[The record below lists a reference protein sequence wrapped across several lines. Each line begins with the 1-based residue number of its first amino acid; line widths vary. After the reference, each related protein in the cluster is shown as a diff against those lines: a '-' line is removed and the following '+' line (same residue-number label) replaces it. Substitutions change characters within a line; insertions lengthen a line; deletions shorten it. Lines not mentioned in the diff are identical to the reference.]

1 MSAISEEEKFEFKER
16 VVGRSISEDTFDA
29 YWLWIKRFETWT
41 DAEPTLP
48 ILEDFDSFL
57 DNPRRTDYPWTNATG
72 RPAPDSYSH
81 SSRTQAASAL
91 VMWARRQYGINVPE
105 QPDDIVRGEPEPFDP
120 TYLTRDVIWETIEEA
135 PEACSCYGCRAA
147 LAVSYDAIL
156 RASELAI
163 LSVSDLNLDAGELAV
178 TATKKSRDSTL
189 TLGDETVTILRDYL
203 DGREANTDRLFTN
216 TYGGDWTKQAWSDHF
231 RLYHHEAG
239 SHSWG
244 RHTPI
249 LHMLQA
255 GSSFGDVYR
264 RARHQNPSTT
274 AKYARYV
281 DADVP
286 SWASGEGESR

>member
-29 YWLWIKRFETWT
+29 YWLWIKRFERWT
-41 DAEPTLP
+41 DAEPSLP

-57 DNPRRTDYPWTNATG
+57 DSERRTDYPWTNATG

-81 SSRTQAASAL
+81 SSRTQAISAL

-105 QPDDIVRGEPEPFDP
+105 QPDDIVRGEPEPFSP
-120 TYLTRDVIWETIEEA
+120 TYLTREDVSETMEA
-135 PEACSCYGCRAA
+135 AADDCNCYGCRAA

-156 RASELAI
+156 RASELVI
-163 LSVSDLNLDAGELAV
+163 LSVDDLSLESQELAV
-178 TATKKSRDSTL
+178 TAKKGSRDSTL
-189 TLGDETVTILRDYL
+189 TLGDRTADILRDYL
-203 DGREANTDRLFTN
+203 DNRESDSDRLFTN

-231 RLYHHEAG
+231 RLQHHEAG

-249 LHMLQA
+249 LHMLQS

-281 DADVP
+281 DAEVP
-286 SWASGEGESR
+286 SWASGGGSP

>member
-1 MSAISEEEKFEFKER
+1 MSAITEEEKFEFKER

-29 YWLWIKRFETWT
+29 YWLWIKRFERWT
-41 DAEPTLP
+41 DAEPSLP

-57 DNPRRTDYPWTNATG
+57 DSERRTDYPWTNATG

-81 SSRTQAASAL
+81 SSRTQAISAL

-105 QPDDIVRGEPEPFDP
+105 QPDDIVRGEPEPFSP
-120 TYLTRDVIWETIEEA
+120 TYLTREDVSETMEA
-135 PEACSCYGCRAA
+135 AADGCNCYGCRAA

-156 RASELAI
+156 RASELVI
-163 LSVSDLNLDAGELAV
+163 LSVDDLSLESQELAV
-178 TATKKSRDSTL
+178 TAKKGSRDSTR
-189 TLGDETVTILRDYL
+189 TLGDRTTDILRDYL
-203 DGREANTDRLFTN
+203 DNRESDSDRLFTN

-231 RLYHHEAG
+231 RLQHHEAG

-249 LHMLQA
+249 LHMLQS

-281 DADVP
+281 DAEVP
-286 SWASGEGESR
+286 SWASGGGSP

>member
-1 MSAISEEEKFEFKER
+1 MSVVPESEKFEFKER

-29 YWLWIKRFETWT
+29 YWLWIERYETWT

-48 ILEDFDSFL
+48 VLEDFDSFL

-72 RPAPDSYSH
+72 RPAPDSYSY
-81 SSRTQAASAL
+81 SSRTQAISAL
-91 VMWARRQYGINVPE
+91 IMWARRQYGTQIPE
-105 QPDDIVRGEPEPFDP
+105 QPQDIVIGEPEPFEP
-120 TYLTRDVIWETIEEA
+120 TYLNRQVVSETIEEA
-135 PEACSCYGCRAA
+135 PEACNCYGCRAA

-156 RASELAI
+156 RASELVI
-163 LSVSDLNLDAGELAV
+163 LTVDDFDPDAGELAV
-178 TATKKSRDSTL
+178 TAKKGSRDSTL
-189 TLGDETVTILRDYL
+189 TLGDDTVRMLRDYL
-203 DGREANTDRLFTN
+203 DNRESSSERLFTN

-231 RLYHHEAG
+231 RLNHHEAG

-255 GSSFGDVYR
+255 GSGFGDVYR

-281 DADVP
+281 DVDVP
-286 SWASGEGESR
+286 SWASGGN

>member
-29 YWLWIKRFETWT
+29 YWLWIKRFERWT
-41 DAEPTLP
+41 DAEPSLP

-57 DNPRRTDYPWTNATG
+57 DSERRTDYPWTNATG

-81 SSRTQAASAL
+81 SSRTQAISAL

-105 QPDDIVRGEPEPFDP
+105 QPDDIVRGEPEPFSP
-120 TYLTRDVIWETIEEA
+120 TYLTREDVSETMEA
-135 PEACSCYGCRAA
+135 AADDCNCYGCRAA

-156 RASELAI
+156 RASELVI
-163 LSVSDLNLDAGELAV
+163 LSVDDLSLESQELAV
-178 TATKKSRDSTL
+178 TAKKGSRDSTL
-189 TLGDETVTILRDYL
+189 TLGDRTADILRDYL
-203 DGREANTDRLFTN
+203 DNRDSDSDRLFTN

-231 RLYHHEAG
+231 RLQHHEAG

-249 LHMLQA
+249 LHMLQS

-281 DADVP
+281 DAEVP
-286 SWASGEGESR
+286 SWASGGGSP

>member
-1 MSAISEEEKFEFKER
+1 MSAITEEEKFEFKER

-29 YWLWIKRFETWT
+29 YWLWIKRFERWT
-41 DAEPTLP
+41 DAEPSLP

-57 DNPRRTDYPWTNATG
+57 DSERRTDYPWTNATG

-81 SSRTQAASAL
+81 SSRTQAISAL

-105 QPDDIVRGEPEPFDP
+105 QPDDIVRGEPEPFSP
-120 TYLTRDVIWETIEEA
+120 TYLTREDVSETMEA
-135 PEACSCYGCRAA
+135 AADGCNCYGCRAA

-156 RASELAI
+156 RASELVI
-163 LSVSDLNLDAGELAV
+163 LSVDDLSLESQELAV
-178 TATKKSRDSTL
+178 TAKKGSRDSTL
-189 TLGDETVTILRDYL
+189 TLGDRTADILRDYL
-203 DGREANTDRLFTN
+203 DNRESDSDRLFTN

-231 RLYHHEAG
+231 RLQHHEAG

-249 LHMLQA
+249 LHMLQS

-281 DADVP
+281 DAEVP
-286 SWASGEGESR
+286 SWASGGGSP

>member
-1 MSAISEEEKFEFKER
+1 MSAITEEEKFEFKER

-29 YWLWIKRFETWT
+29 YWLWIKRFERWT
-41 DAEPTLP
+41 DAEPSLP

-57 DNPRRTDYPWTNATG
+57 DSERRTDYPWTNATG

-81 SSRTQAASAL
+81 SSRTQAISAL

-105 QPDDIVRGEPEPFDP
+105 QPDDIVRGEPEPFSP
-120 TYLTRDVIWETIEEA
+120 TYLTREDVSETMEA
-135 PEACSCYGCRAA
+135 AADDCNCYGCRAA

-156 RASELAI
+156 RASELVI
-163 LSVSDLNLDAGELAV
+163 LSVDDLSLESQELAV
-178 TATKKSRDSTL
+178 TAKKGSRDSTL
-189 TLGDETVTILRDYL
+189 TLGDRTADILRDYL
-203 DGREANTDRLFTN
+203 DNRESDSDRLFTN

-231 RLYHHEAG
+231 RLQHHEAG

-249 LHMLQA
+249 LHMLQS

-281 DADVP
+281 DAEVP
-286 SWASGEGESR
+286 SWASSGGSP

>member
-1 MSAISEEEKFEFKER
+1 MSAITEEEKFEFKER

-29 YWLWIKRFETWT
+29 YWLWIKRFERWT
-41 DAEPTLP
+41 DAEPSLP

-57 DNPRRTDYPWTNATG
+57 DSERRTDYPWTNATG

-81 SSRTQAASAL
+81 SSRTQAISAL

-105 QPDDIVRGEPEPFDP
+105 QPDDIVRGEPEPFSP
-120 TYLTRDVIWETIEEA
+120 TYLTREDVSETMEA
-135 PEACSCYGCRAA
+135 AADGCNCYGCRAA

-156 RASELAI
+156 RASELVI
-163 LSVSDLNLDAGELAV
+163 LSVDDLSLESQELAV
-178 TATKKSRDSTL
+178 TAKKGSRDSTL
-189 TLGDETVTILRDYL
+189 TLGDRTTDILRDYL
-203 DGREANTDRLFTN
+203 DNRESDSDRLFTN

-231 RLYHHEAG
+231 RLHHHEAG

-249 LHMLQA
+249 LHMLQS

-281 DADVP
+281 DAEVP
-286 SWASGEGESR
+286 SWASGGGSP

>member
-1 MSAISEEEKFEFKER
+1 MSAITEEEKFEFKER

-29 YWLWIKRFETWT
+29 YWLWIKRFERWT
-41 DAEPTLP
+41 DAEPSLP

-57 DNPRRTDYPWTNATG
+57 DSERRTDYPWTNATG

-81 SSRTQAASAL
+81 SSRTQAISAL

-105 QPDDIVRGEPEPFDP
+105 QPDDIVRGEPEPFSP
-120 TYLTRDVIWETIEEA
+120 TYLTREDVSETMEA
-135 PEACSCYGCRAA
+135 AADGCNCYGCRAA

-156 RASELAI
+156 RASELVI
-163 LSVSDLNLDAGELAV
+163 LSVDDLSLESQELAV
-178 TATKKSRDSTL
+178 TAKKGSRDSTL
-189 TLGDETVTILRDYL
+189 TLGDRTTDILRDYL
-203 DGREANTDRLFTN
+203 DNRESDSDRLFTN

-231 RLYHHEAG
+231 RLQHHEAG

-249 LHMLQA
+249 LHMLQS

-281 DADVP
+281 DAEVP
-286 SWASGEGESR
+286 SWASGGGSP

>member
-1 MSAISEEEKFEFKER
+1 MSAITEEEKFEFKER

-29 YWLWIKRFETWT
+29 YWLWIKRFERWT
-41 DAEPTLP
+41 DAEPSLP

-57 DNPRRTDYPWTNATG
+57 DSERRTDYPWTNATG

-81 SSRTQAASAL
+81 SSRTQAISAL

-105 QPDDIVRGEPEPFDP
+105 QPDDIVRGEPEPFSP
-120 TYLTRDVIWETIEEA
+120 TYLTREDVSETMEA
-135 PEACSCYGCRAA
+135 AADDCNCYGCRAA

-156 RASELAI
+156 RASELVI
-163 LSVSDLNLDAGELAV
+163 LSVDDLSLESQELAV
-178 TATKKSRDSTL
+178 TAKKGSRDSTL
-189 TLGDETVTILRDYL
+189 TLGDRTADILRDYL
-203 DGREANTDRLFTN
+203 DNRESDSDRLFTN

-231 RLYHHEAG
+231 RLQHHEAG

-249 LHMLQA
+249 LHMLQS

-281 DADVP
+281 DAEVP
-286 SWASGEGESR
+286 SWASNGGSP

>member
-1 MSAISEEEKFEFKER
+1 MSAITEEEKFEFKER

-29 YWLWIKRFETWT
+29 YWLWIKRFERWT
-41 DAEPTLP
+41 DAEPSLP

-57 DNPRRTDYPWTNATG
+57 DSERRTDYPWTNATG

-81 SSRTQAASAL
+81 SSRTQAISAL

-105 QPDDIVRGEPEPFDP
+105 QPDDIVRGEPEPFSP
-120 TYLTRDVIWETIEEA
+120 TYLTREDVSETMEA
-135 PEACSCYGCRAA
+135 AADDCNCYGCRAA

-156 RASELAI
+156 RASELVI
-163 LSVSDLNLDAGELAV
+163 LSVDDLSLESQELAV
-178 TATKKSRDSTL
+178 TAKKGSRDSTL
-189 TLGDETVTILRDYL
+189 TLGDRTADILRDYL
-203 DGREANTDRLFTN
+203 DNRESDSDRLFTN

-231 RLYHHEAG
+231 RLQHHEAG

-249 LHMLQA
+249 LHMLQS

-281 DADVP
+281 DAEVP
-286 SWASGEGESR
+286 SWASGGGSP